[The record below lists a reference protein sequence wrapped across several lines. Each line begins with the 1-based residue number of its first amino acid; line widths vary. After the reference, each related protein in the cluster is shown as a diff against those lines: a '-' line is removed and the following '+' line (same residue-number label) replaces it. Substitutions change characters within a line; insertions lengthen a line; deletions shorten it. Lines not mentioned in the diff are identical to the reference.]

1 MSKKPKI
8 FCFFL
13 FFPYLC
19 SRFFSKSMKEQ
30 SEGSYKHILKYTS
43 VFGGIQGLV
52 ILIGLVRNKFMAVLL
67 GAGGMGFNALLT
79 AAQNF
84 ASQCTNLGISF
95 GAVPRLSEYYEHDHQ
110 QLLDYYIQ
118 VIRLWSLIA
127 AVLGCLFCIIVSPLI
142 NDLSF
147 TWGNHTL
154 HYAMLGISVAMIA
167 ITGGETAILKATR
180 RLGSLAKIQVYTALA
195 SVLLSIPLY
204 YFYGHSGVVPAI
216 VLIAGAGMLATV
228 AYSWRLYPFRI
239 HYNRNQLKQG
249 ADMIRLGVAFVLA
262 AALGSAAEML
272 IRAFLNVEGGL
283 GDVGLYNVG
292 FMITITYAGMVFSAM
307 ETDYFPRLSAVS
319 KDIPKTNETVN
330 KQMEVS
336 LLLLSPM
343 LVALIM
349 LLPVLIPMLF
359 SREFLSV
366 VEMAQV
372 AVLAMYFKVLTM
384 PVAYIT
390 LARSRSLSYLL
401 LETSYFVILVLAVV
415 LGFRQWGL
423 WGTGL
428 AIVIAHAFET
438 VLVVGYAHVYFGYRS
453 TPQVYRYAAVQALV
467 GLLAYAV
474 TLCAEGWPYWITEA
488 ALTLVSTAYSI
499 HILRQKTHLW
509 ESLKRRFRISKSG
522 EQA

>member
-1 MSKKPKI
+1 M
-8 FCFFL
+8 
-13 FFPYLC
+13 
-19 SRFFSKSMKEQ
+19 EQ
-30 SEGSYKHILKYTS
+30 DRNDNYDHVLKYTS
-43 VFGGIQGLV
+43 VFGGVQGLV
-52 ILIGLVRNKFMAVLL
+52 ILIGLVRNKFMALLL

-79 AAQNF
+79 SAQNF

-95 GAVPRLSEYYEHDHQ
+95 GAVPRLSGYYEKDRR

-118 VIRLWSLIA
+118 VIRLWSMMA
-127 AVLGCLFCIIVSPLI
+127 AVLGGMFCIIVSPFI

-154 HYAMLGISVAMIA
+154 HYAMLGISVAMLA

-180 RLGSLAKIQVYTALA
+180 RLGSLARIQIYTAVA
-195 SVLLSIPLY
+195 SVVLSIPLY

-216 VLIAGAGMLATV
+216 VLIAGAGMLVTI
-228 AYSWRLYPFRI
+228 AYSWRLYPFKI
-239 HYNRNQLKQG
+239 HFSRSQLKHG
-249 ADMIRLGVAFVLA
+249 ASMIRLGVAFVLA
-262 AALGSAAEML
+262 AAIGSAAEML
-272 IRAFLNVEGGL
+272 IRGYLNVEGGL
-283 GDVGLYNVG
+283 DDVGFYNVG

-307 ETDYFPRLSAVS
+307 ETDYFPRLSAVCT
-319 KDIPKTNETVN
+319 DIAKTNETVN

-343 LVALIM
+343 LVALMM

-359 SREFLSV
+359 SKEFLPV
-366 VEMAQV
+366 VGMSQV

-401 LETSYFVILVLAVV
+401 LETSYFVILVLAVMV
-415 LGFRQWGL
+415 GFRQWGL

-428 AIVIAHAFET
+428 AIVVAHLFET
-438 VLVVGYAHVYFGYRS
+438 LLVGGYAYVYYDFRS
-453 TPQVYRYAAVQALV
+453 TSTVFRYAAVQTLIGVMAY
-467 GLLAYAV
+467 GSTLL
-474 TLCAEGWPYWITEA
+474 TEGWPYWIIEA
-488 ALTLVSTAYSI
+488 ALTLISTAYSV

-509 ESLKRRFRISKSG
+509 ESLKRRLRI
-522 EQA
+522 

>member
-1 MSKKPKI
+1 
-8 FCFFL
+8 
-13 FFPYLC
+13 
-19 SRFFSKSMKEQ
+19 
-30 SEGSYKHILKYTS
+30 
-43 VFGGIQGLV
+43 
-52 ILIGLVRNKFMAVLL
+52 
-67 GAGGMGFNALLT
+67 
-79 AAQNF
+79 
-84 ASQCTNLGISF
+84 
-95 GAVPRLSEYYEHDHQ
+95 
-110 QLLDYYIQ
+110 
-118 VIRLWSLIA
+118 
-127 AVLGCLFCIIVSPLI
+127 
-142 NDLSF
+142 
-147 TWGNHTL
+147 
-154 HYAMLGISVAMIA
+154 MIA